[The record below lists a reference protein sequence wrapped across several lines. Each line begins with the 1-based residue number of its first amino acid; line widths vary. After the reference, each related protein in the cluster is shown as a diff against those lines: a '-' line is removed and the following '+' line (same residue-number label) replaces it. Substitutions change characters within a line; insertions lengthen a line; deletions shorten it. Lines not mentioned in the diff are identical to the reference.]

1 MAGVG
6 VCAYYCYGRRRTKFK
21 EVRVAVQFPKDYPG
35 VPLIVE
41 LKSKTL
47 SGKVL
52 DSLTRLC
59 DEELKKWK
67 GKQQVMSLCM
77 HVGRKSMKH
86 TGNWTNNYWTDFSI
100 CICSNFLFRRHY
112 HYFCLSNDFLMK
124 TLSLPVR
131 MK

>member
-67 GKQQVMSLCM
+67 GKQQ
-77 HVGRKSMKH
+77 
-86 TGNWTNNYWTDFSI
+86 
-100 CICSNFLFRRHY
+100 
-112 HYFCLSNDFLMK
+112 
-124 TLSLPVR
+124 TLSLLLFIKRFLDENPFIACSDEVVYIKKELIGEQDDLKLKQKSGIVYMTIR
-131 MK
+131 QNKLV